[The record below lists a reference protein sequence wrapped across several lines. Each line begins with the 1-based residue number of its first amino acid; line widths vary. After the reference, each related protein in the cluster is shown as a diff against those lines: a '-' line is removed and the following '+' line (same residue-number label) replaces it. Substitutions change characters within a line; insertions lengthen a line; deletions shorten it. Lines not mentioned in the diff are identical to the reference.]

1 MVSVRMNK
9 GLPGCGKSTD
19 AEKWR
24 QIDPNNRI
32 LVCRD
37 EIRTMLGVYWMPGK
51 RERLVTEIEE
61 YALVEA
67 AKMGY
72 SVTIDATNLRLNA
85 PTRFKKLLDAAG
97 IEYEFE
103 IIDFTHVP
111 IETCIE
117 RDALRVLD
125 NCGKGSVGADV
136 INKMAKSYD
145 YGK

>member
-1 MVSVRMNK
+1 MNK

-24 QIDPNNRI
+24 QKNPNGRI
-32 LVCRD
+32 IVCRD

-61 YALVEA
+61 FTMVEG

-72 SVTIDATNLRLNA
+72 SVTMDATNLRINS
-85 PTRFKKLLDAAG
+85 PTRFKRLLDEAG
-97 IEYEFE
+97 VEYEFE

-111 IETCIE
+111 IEICIK
-117 RDALRVLD
+117 RDAKRELD
-125 NCGKGSVGADV
+125 PCGKGSVGE
-136 INKMAKSYD
+136 IIIRNMAKSCD
-145 YGK
+145 YE